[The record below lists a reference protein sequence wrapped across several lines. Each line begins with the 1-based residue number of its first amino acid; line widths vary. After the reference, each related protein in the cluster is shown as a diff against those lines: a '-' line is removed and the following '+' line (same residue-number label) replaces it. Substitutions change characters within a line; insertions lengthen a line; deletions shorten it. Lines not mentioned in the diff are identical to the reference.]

1 MVCILFSEI
10 STGRWAVL
18 QLLCCPSKQGELP
31 ENILQNLFHNLT
43 VVATSERIG
52 SLTAIDRYGFVG
64 CLKHLNI
71 NGASYDVVQYAHEQD
86 VGKYSYPHT

>member
-1 MVCILFSEI
+1 M
-10 STGRWAVL
+10 
-18 QLLCCPSKQGELP
+18 SK
-31 ENILQNLFHNLT
+31 
-43 VVATSERIG
+43 RIG